1 MIKKES
7 MTHDVLRLA
16 KMLKRPIDVK
26 EVRRVYGYIDRDSK
40 VNRSFEVLFRDG
52 LVDVVGE
59 NSIVINQSGISK
71 VYEMADPHR
80 KVKDD

>member
-40 VNRSFEVLFRDG
+40 VNRSFEVLFREG
-52 LVDVVGE
+52 LVDIVGE
-59 NSIVINQSGISK
+59 NSVIINRAGISR
-71 VYEMADPHR
+71 VYDMADPHR